1 MFKQYKLVDLQQ
13 RTFGPYGHFL
23 NHRQAQTC
31 DGKHLVY
38 DTRNADPDI
47 PKTRRIEALD
57 LADNTP
63 KVLYDTQSDQPF
75 GPGVGAAVADPHH
88 PRVLFIHGL
97 KNCSSQNPYA
107 TSRRFGALC
116 SLNQSP
122 ATIHDARPLES
133 RSMTEAVP
141 WGSLRGG
148 SHAHSFSPDGRW
160 ISFTYNDAWVAKHNP
175 SSDRRTI
182 GFALLSQED
191 TKATQQEVHKDNSSE
206 VFGNIEKIT
215 NSTSLNSWG
224 RQADAENFQGI
235 AWAALALDP
244 IEPTSD
250 GESNIDQQRTNE
262 HGCTVAHC
270 EWAREECW
278 VPNPLRLA
286 FVGRVPKTALR
297 PSIEEVFIAEFPKEA
312 LHWPKQLQGCVP
324 TDPTTGRLQAPPGIQ
339 IRRLTYSDSDLS
351 DGNSTRA
358 IGFCPELVTTDAS
371 HRGIQGPRHWLLASP
386 CGDWIFGLFK
396 DITDCVRLVR
406 ICSRTGAVRPIS
418 KPGFSITHPPAL
430 DPSGRM
436 VSLVSGKSL
445 HLLDLVTE
453 KQIPVEGWIEQ
464 TNQGEAWFEEVIG
477 PVQFL
482 KDGTGFFWNAR
493 PRGTSWLQIWT
504 ARVQ

>member
-1 MFKQYKLVDLQQ
+1 VFKQFKLVDLQQ

-47 PKTRRIEALD
+47 PKTRRIEAID
-57 LADNTP
+57 LADNTV

-75 GPGVGAAVADPHH
+75 GPGVGAVVADPHH

-107 TSRRFGALC
+107 IGRRFGALC
-116 SLNQSP
+116 SLNQNS
-122 ATIHDARPLES
+122 ATNSDGWPLES
-133 RSMTEAVP
+133 RCMAEAVP
-141 WGSLRGG
+141 WGCLRGG

-160 ISFTYNDAWVAKHNP
+160 ISFTYNDAWVARHNP

-182 GFALLSQED
+182 GFALLPQEV
-191 TKATQQEVHKDNSSE
+191 TITTQQEVHKDNSSH
-206 VFGNIEKIT
+206 VFGKIGEIT
-215 NSTSLNSWG
+215 NPTLITS
-224 RQADAENFQGI
+224 RDRPADAENFQGI

-244 IEPTSD
+244 IEPTSE
-250 GESNIDQQRTNE
+250 GQSKVEQQTNKN
-262 HGCTVAHC
+262 GQKAAHC

-286 FVGRVPKTALR
+286 FVGRISQTAWR
-297 PSIEEVFIAEFPKEA
+297 PSIEEVFIAEFPKDA
-312 LHWPKQLQGCVP
+312 SHWPKQLQGYVP

-339 IRRLTYSDSDLS
+339 IRRLTYSDSDLV
-351 DGNSTRA
+351 DGNSKSA
-358 IGFCPELVTTDAS
+358 IGFCPELATKDLS

-406 ICSRTGAVRPIS
+406 ICSRTGALRPIS

-436 VSLVSGKSL
+436 ASLVSGQSL
-445 HLLDLVTE
+445 HLLDLITE

-464 TNQGEAWFEEVIG
+464 TNYGVACFEEVIG

-482 KDGTGFFWNAR
+482 KDGSGFFWNAR
-493 PRGTSWLQIWT
+493 PSETSWLQIWT
-504 ARVQ
+504 GRVQ

>member
-1 MFKQYKLVDLQQ
+1 MFKQFKLVDLKQC
-13 RTFGPYGHFL
+13 TFGPYGHFL
-23 NHRQAQTC
+23 NHRQAQSY

-47 PKTRRIEALD
+47 PKTRRIEAIDLD
-57 LADNTP
+57 NNTV

-75 GPGVGAAVADPHH
+75 GPGVGAVVADPHH

-107 TSRRFGALC
+107 VGRRFGALC
-116 SLNQSP
+116 SLYQTPETNP
-122 ATIHDARPLES
+122 EVLPLES
-133 RSMTEAVP
+133 RSLTESVP

-160 ISFTYNDAWVAKHNP
+160 ISFTYNDAWIAKYKP
-175 SSDRRTI
+175 TLDRRTI
-182 GFALLSQED
+182 GFALLPQED
-191 TKATQQEVHKDNSSE
+191 TKATQQQTDKLSSSQ
-206 VFGNIEKIT
+206 VFGKIT
-215 NSTSLNSWG
+215 NSTSLSSWS

-244 IEPTSD
+244 IEPTSE
-250 GESNIDQQRTNE
+250 GQSNVEQQQTTE
-262 HGCTVAHC
+262 HRYKVARC

-278 VPNPLRLA
+278 IPNPLRLA
-286 FVGRVPKTALR
+286 FVGRIHQTALR
-297 PSIEEVFIAEFPKEA
+297 PSIEEVFIAEFPKDA
-312 LHWPKQLQGCVP
+312 LRWPEQLQGCVP
-324 TDPTTGRLQAPPGIQ
+324 TDPSTRRLQAPPGIQ
-339 IRRLTYSDSDLS
+339 IRRLTYSDSDLV

-358 IGFCPELVTTDAS
+358 IGFCPDLVTMDLS

-386 CGDWIFGLFK
+386 CGEWIFGLFR
-396 DITDCVRLVR
+396 DIRECVRLVR
-406 ICSRTGAVRPIS
+406 ICSRTGALRPIS
-418 KPGFSITHPPAL
+418 KPAFSITHPPAL

-436 VSLVSGKSL
+436 VSLVSGQSL

-453 KQIPVEGWIEQ
+453 KQIPVEGWLEQ
-464 TNQGEAWFEEVIG
+464 TNHGVACFEEVIG

-482 KDGTGFFWNAR
+482 KDGSGFFWNAR